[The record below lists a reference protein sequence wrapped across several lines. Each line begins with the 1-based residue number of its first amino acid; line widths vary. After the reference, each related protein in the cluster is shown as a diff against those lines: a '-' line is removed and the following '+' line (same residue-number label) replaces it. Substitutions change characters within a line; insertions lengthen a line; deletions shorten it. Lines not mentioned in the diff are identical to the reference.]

1 MFMFVQIDQL
11 FSVRVFLEL
20 KSFVKPAE
28 NLLFQQSYST
38 QIRYIFL
45 DWSKLFSRLKNV
57 YNW

>member
-38 QIRYIFL
+38 QIRYIF
-45 DWSKLFSRLKNV
+45 FRLK
-57 YNW
+57 